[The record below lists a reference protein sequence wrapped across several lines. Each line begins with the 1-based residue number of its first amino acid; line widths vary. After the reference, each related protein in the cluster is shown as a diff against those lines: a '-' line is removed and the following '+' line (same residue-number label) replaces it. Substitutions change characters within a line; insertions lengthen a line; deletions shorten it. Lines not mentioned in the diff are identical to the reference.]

1 MQLLL
6 RLGAD
11 ELALVADALEL
22 SMEERAQV
30 RQVTTEKHAYAQAH
44 VINGE
49 RGRGTVGPRPPSRP
63 STSSPTR
70 TNGRHD
76 RGSARGTPRAAAP
89 YRMPTARPVEEAG
102 HGMS

>member
-22 SMEERAQV
+22 SMAERAQV

-44 VINGE
+44 LINGE
-49 RGRGTVGPRPPSRP
+49 RGRGTVGPRPPF
-63 STSSPTR
+63 
-70 TNGRHD
+70 
-76 RGSARGTPRAAAP
+76 
-89 YRMPTARPVEEAG
+89 EALDLLAD
-102 HGMS
+102 SD